1 VFEIGACLG
10 PSPAADLST
19 DFIPLGS
26 TNLTGDARPYRYK
39 FNPACNP
46 SGSAVVHLPSQ
57 GA

>member
-1 VFEIGACLG
+1 MSRTFAGVSGCAGVSC
-10 PSPAADLST
+10 
-19 DFIPLGS
+19 IPFGS
-26 TNLTGDARPYRYK
+26 TITTGDARPYRYK